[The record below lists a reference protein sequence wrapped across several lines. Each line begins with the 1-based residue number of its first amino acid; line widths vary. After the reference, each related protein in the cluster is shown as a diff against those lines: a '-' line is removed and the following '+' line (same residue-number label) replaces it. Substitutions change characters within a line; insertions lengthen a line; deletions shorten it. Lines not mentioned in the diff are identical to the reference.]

1 MLHCQSPT
9 FAFLY
14 QPRLSHS
21 CFLFPAYLRHITN
34 IKTDLHHNNNMTV
47 GSLDSRSPISAN
59 YRRIHARLC
68 SCRIQ

>member
-1 MLHCQSPT
+1 
-9 FAFLY
+9 
-14 QPRLSHS
+14 
-21 CFLFPAYLRHITN
+21 
-34 IKTDLHHNNNMTV
+34 MTV